1 MKKIS
6 VRQYNHMKKNMA
18 RNLNDLSLRKKLRYL
33 YYFCILIP
41 IILTDA
47 VILFSLFHAEQAE
60 QDREMAAAAS
70 AVQYSITSFVE
81 SSTVVAR
88 GIYLD
93 SSIQE
98 FLRTQF
104 QGPED
109 YFAQYQA
116 VMRSS
121 VLHGISGIDNTVITI
136 YADNE
141 GIVNGGG
148 FLRRSNVEGEEW
160 FKRYVE
166 SSYDTQLEFYYA
178 PNDTRTVILLRN
190 LSGHA
195 REKTACFLKIEL
207 DYSRLAQN
215 ISNMNYA
222 FPVYICV
229 DNEVII
235 SNQESNN
242 LREAFPVFT
251 KSDSAALEQEAVKET
266 MKEYPQYQVVIDT
279 VHNSPNMGFGALYGS
294 NIKIYVMRRTNSV
307 IAALL
312 ENSVL
317 LVLLLLFNILSPQL
331 IMNLLEKSIT
341 SRIFQL
347 GDVFN
352 QVDSD
357 ELIMIPEEG
366 GRDEIGVL
374 MSNYNRM
381 AKRMNDLIDQVYRN
395 RLREQEMDIA
405 RQNAELLAL
414 YSQINPHFLFNALE
428 SIRMRSILKDEHETA
443 DMVEKLAIMER
454 QNVDWSTDTNT
465 VKRELEFVEAYLSLQ
480 KYRFGDRLS
489 YRIEMQE
496 ECADIMIPKLTITT
510 FVENACVHGIETKTR
525 PGWVFARVYMEKDTL
540 CVEVEDTGGGMEE
553 SEVEILGE
561 RMRGACI
568 DMLKEK
574 GRVGI
579 VNACLR
585 IRMMTDS
592 TADFSVESEKGVGTV
607 ILIRIPLEKTE
618 RAVQTC

>member
-148 FLRRSNVEGEEW
+148 FLRRSNVEDEEW
-160 FKRYVE
+160 FKRYAE

-251 KSDSAALEQEAVKET
+251 KSDSAALEQEL
-266 MKEYPQYQVVIDT
+266 D
-279 VHNSPNMGFGALYGS
+279 LYGS

>member
-6 VRQYNHMKKNMA
+6 VLQNRATNSMA
-18 RNLNDLSLRKKLRYL
+18 RTLNDMSLRKKLRYL
-33 YYFCILIP
+33 YYFCILVP

-47 VILFSLFHAEQAE
+47 VILFSLFRAEQAK
-60 QDREMAAAAS
+60 QSREMAGVAS

-81 SSTVVAR
+81 GSTVVAR
-88 GIYLD
+88 SIYLD
-93 SSIQE
+93 KSIEE
-98 FLRTQF
+98 FLDTQF

-116 VMRSS
+116 ITRSS
-121 VLHGISGIDNTVITI
+121 VLHGISGIDNTIITI
-136 YADNE
+136 YADND

-148 FLRRSNVEGEEW
+148 FLRLSSAEGEEW
-160 FKRYVE
+160 LPKYAE
-166 SSYDTQLEFYYA
+166 SDYDVQLEFYYTPDDGRKA
-178 PNDTRTVILLRN
+178 ILLRN

-195 REKTACFLKIEL
+195 KDKTDHFVKIEL
-207 DYSRLAQN
+207 DYSHLAQS

-222 FPVYICV
+222 LPVCICV
-229 DNEVII
+229 DGEVII
-235 SNQESNN
+235 SSDEPNN
-242 LREAFPVFT
+242 LREDFPAFT
-251 KSDSAALEQEAVKET
+251 KSGGVALEQEL
-266 MKEYPQYQVVIDT
+266 D
-279 VHNSPNMGFGALYGS
+279 LYGA
-294 NIKIYVMRRTNSV
+294 NIKIYVMRRTNS
-307 IAALL
+307 IMAALW
-312 ENSVL
+312 ENAVL
-317 LVLLLLFNILSPQL
+317 IVLLLLFNILSPQL

-357 ELIMIPEEG
+357 ELILIPEEG
-366 GRDEIGVL
+366 GKDEIGAL

-381 AKRMNDLIDQVYRN
+381 AERMNDLIDQVYRN

-428 SIRMRSILKDEHETA
+428 SIRMHSILKDEHETA

-465 VKRELEFVEAYLSLQ
+465 VKKELEFAEAYLSLQ

-489 YRIEMQE
+489 YRVEIQKECE
-496 ECADIMIPKLTITT
+496 EIMVPKLTITT
-510 FVENACVHGIETKTR
+510 FVENACVHGIETKTS
-525 PGWVFARVYMEKDTL
+525 PCWVFVRVYIEKDTL
-540 CVEVEDTGGGMEE
+540 CVEVEDTGGGMDEG
-553 SEVEILGE
+553 EVEELGE
-561 RMRGACI
+561 RMRGASI
-568 DMLKEK
+568 DMLKGN

-585 IRMMTDS
+585 IRMMTGS
-592 TADFSVESEKGVGTV
+592 MADFSVESEKGIGTV

-618 RAVQTC
+618 RAAKTC

>member
-6 VRQYNHMKKNMA
+6 ALQSYEENMA

-41 IILTDA
+41 IILTDT
-47 VILFSLFHAEQAE
+47 VILLSLFRAEQVE

-98 FLRTQF
+98 FLSTQF

-116 VMRSS
+116 VMRNS

-148 FLRRSNVEGEEW
+148 FLRRSNVEDEEW
-160 FKRYVE
+160 CKRYAE

-178 PNDTRTVILLRN
+178 PNDNRTAILLRN
-190 LSGHA
+190 LSGHTK
-195 REKTACFLKIEL
+195 EKTACFLKIEL

-215 ISNMNYA
+215 ISNMNYT

-251 KSDSAALEQEAVKET
+251 KSDSAALEQELE
-266 MKEYPQYQVVIDT
+266 
-279 VHNSPNMGFGALYGS
+279 LYGS
-294 NIKIYVMRRTNSV
+294 NIKIYVMRRANNV

-341 SRIFQL
+341 SRIFRL

-366 GRDEIGVL
+366 GKDEIGVL

-496 ECADIMIPKLTITT
+496 ECEDIMIPKLTITT
-510 FVENACVHGIETKTR
+510 FVENACVHGIETKTC
-525 PGWVFARVYMEKDTL
+525 PGWVFVRVYTEKDTL

-553 SEVEILGE
+553 SAVEILGE

-592 TADFSVESEKGVGTV
+592 AADFSVESEKGIGTV

>member
-1 MKKIS
+1 
-6 VRQYNHMKKNMA
+6 MA
-18 RNLNDLSLRKKLRYL
+18 RDLNDLSLRKKLRYL
-33 YYFCILIP
+33 YYFCILVP
-41 IILTDA
+41 IVLTDA
-47 VILFSLFHAEQAE
+47 VILFSLFRAEQAE
-60 QDREMAAAAS
+60 QFRDMAGVAS
-70 AVQYSITSFVE
+70 AVKYSITSFVE
-81 SSTVVAR
+81 SPTVVAR
-88 GIYLD
+88 SIYLD

-98 FLRTQF
+98 FLSTQF

-109 YFAQYQA
+109 YFEQYQA
-116 VMRSS
+116 VMRNS

-141 GIVNGGG
+141 GIINGGG
-148 FLRRSNVEGEEW
+148 FLRRSNVEDEEW
-160 FKRYVE
+160 FKRYAE
-166 SSYDTQLEFYYA
+166 SSYDTQLEFYYT
-178 PNDTRTVILLRN
+178 PNDGRTAILLRN
-190 LSGHA
+190 LSGHTK
-195 REKTACFLKIEL
+195 EKTACFLKIEL
-207 DYSRLAQN
+207 DYGRLAQN
-215 ISNMNYA
+215 ISSMNYA
-222 FPVYICV
+222 FPVYICA
-229 DNEVII
+229 DDEIII
-235 SNQESNN
+235 SSEGPNN
-242 LREAFPVFT
+242 HGDAFLSMA
-251 KSDSAALEQEAVKET
+251 KSDGFAMEQ
-266 MKEYPQYQVVIDT
+266 QLD
-279 VHNSPNMGFGALYGS
+279 LYGAD
-294 NIKIYVMRRTNSV
+294 IKIYVMRRSN
-307 IAALL
+307 
-312 ENSVL
+312 NVL
-317 LVLLLLFNILSPQL
+317 SSLRDNAVLIVLLLLFNILSPQI

-366 GRDEIGVL
+366 GKDEIGAL

-381 AKRMNDLIDQVYRN
+381 AKRMNDLVDQVYRN

-428 SIRMRSILKDEHETA
+428 SIRMHSILKDEHETA

-465 VKRELEFVEAYLSLQ
+465 VKKELEFVEAYLSLQ

-489 YRIEMQE
+489 YRMDIQQE
-496 ECADIMIPKLTITT
+496 CENIMIPKLTITT
-510 FVENACVHGIETKTR
+510 FVENACVHGIETKMS
-525 PGWVFARVYMEKDTL
+525 PGWVFVRVYTEKDTL

-553 SEVEILGE
+553 SEVESLGE
-561 RMRGACI
+561 RMRGASI
-568 DMLKEK
+568 DMLKGK

-592 TADFSVESEKGVGTV
+592 TADFSVESEKGIGTV

>member
-1 MKKIS
+1 MKKLS
-6 VRQYNHMKKNMA
+6 VLRNRVTNCIA

-33 YYFCILIP
+33 YYFCILVP

-47 VILFSLFHAEQAE
+47 VILFSLFRAEQAE
-60 QDREMAAAAS
+60 QFRDMADVAS

-81 SSTVVAR
+81 SPTVVAR
-88 GIYLD
+88 SIYLD

-98 FLRTQF
+98 FLSTQF

-109 YFAQYQA
+109 YFEQYQA
-116 VMRSS
+116 VMRNS

-141 GIVNGGG
+141 GIINGGG
-148 FLRRSNVEGEEW
+148 FLRRSNVENEKW
-160 FKRYVE
+160 FKRYAE
-166 SSYDTQLEFYYA
+166 SGNDAQLEFYYT
-178 PNDTRTVILLRN
+178 PSEGRTAIFLRN
-190 LSGHA
+190 LRSHA
-195 REKTACFLKIEL
+195 KDKTDCFLRIEL

-229 DNEVII
+229 DGEIII
-235 SNQESNN
+235 SSEGPNN
-242 LREAFPVFT
+242 HGDTFLPMEKADGF
-251 KSDSAALEQEAVKET
+251 AMEQ
-266 MKEYPQYQVVIDT
+266 QLD
-279 VHNSPNMGFGALYGS
+279 LYGT
-294 NIKIYVMRRTNSV
+294 NISIYVMRR
-307 IAALL
+307 

-317 LVLLLLFNILSPQL
+317 SSLRGNAVLIVLLLLFNIFSPQI

-341 SRIFQL
+341 SRIFRL
-347 GDVFN
+347 GDVFK

-357 ELIMIPEEG
+357 ELIRIPDEG
-366 GRDEIGVL
+366 GKDEIGAL
-374 MSNYNRM
+374 MDHYNRM
-381 AKRMNDLIDQVYRN
+381 AERMNDLIEQVYRN

-428 SIRMRSILKDEHETA
+428 SIRMHSILKDEHETA

-465 VKRELEFVEAYLSLQ
+465 VKKELEFVEAYLALQ

-489 YRIEMQE
+489 YRMDVQQACE
-496 ECADIMIPKLTITT
+496 DIMVPKLTITT
-510 FVENACVHGIETKTR
+510 FVENACVHGIESKMS
-525 PGWVFARVYMEKDTL
+525 PGWIFVRVYNEDEAL
-540 CVEVEDTGGGMEE
+540 CVEVEDTGGGMDED
-553 SEVEILGE
+553 EVEFLGE
-561 RMRGACI
+561 RMRNASI
-568 DMLKEK
+568 DMLKDK

-585 IRMMTDS
+585 IRMMTDGA
-592 TADFSVESEKGVGTV
+592 ADFSVESEKGVGTV
-607 ILIRIPLEKTE
+607 ILIRIPLKKTE
-618 RAVQTC
+618 EAI